1 MRPDVVFAYVRDL
14 LERMTGIR
22 PEQDSDGDLPVELEG
37 AQFFVRVVGEHDP
50 WVQVFAIAL
59 ADVPSSPGLL
69 ERLNE
74 INSQLRFARTF
85 HVAGQV
91 LIETEIWADDVNPAN
106 FIHAC
111 KNIAGAADAYGERL
125 QGDFGGRLR
134 FEESKTHEYQPPRQG
149 AGQVSG
155 PYL

>member
-85 HVAGQV
+85 WASGQV
-91 LIETEIWADDVNPAN
+91 LFESDIWADDLSAAN
-106 FIHAC
+106 FGHAC
-111 KNIAGAADAYGERL
+111 RNIAGATDSFSPRL
-125 QGDFGGRLR
+125 VSTFGGRAV
-134 FEESKTHEYQPPRQG
+134 FQESKDEEYQDSWASRG
-149 AGQVSG
+149 MGF
-155 PYL
+155 YL